1 MFLGIDIGTGSSKA
15 VIADERGELIASASR
30 PHTTASPYPGWF
42 EHDAEATWWDD
53 LVSLTRELLAQVP
66 AEGIDAMCVSGI
78 GPAVLVADT
87 GGRPLRPAIL
97 YGIDTRAE
105 AEIEQ
110 LTETLGEQAVLTRTG
125 NILTTQAVGPKL
137 LWVARHEPDVWERTR
152 RWYSASNWLVG
163 RLTGEYIIDHYTA
176 SASDPLYDLAR
187 RDWWGQGCERAAPG
201 LELQR
206 LVWPGE
212 VVGEVQPDAAGHTG
226 LAIGT
231 PVVAG
236 TIDAMAEAYSVGVR
250 DVGDTMVMYG
260 STLFFIQAVANPA
273 SHPGLWAAS
282 GRTPETFSIAAGM
295 ATSGLITTWLT
306 NLSGGELGRLAQEA
320 AAVPCG
326 SDGLVLLP
334 YFAGERTPVFDARA
348 RGAWVGLTLHHT
360 RAHLYR
366 SVLEGVAMGARHNF
380 EAMTEASAT
389 PRRLVAVGGGTRGNL
404 WTRITSDVTGMPQD
418 IPTTTIGAAYGDA
431 RMAADACAI
440 DTGDWNPVGERIEP
454 DPSTAAV
461 YDELYGI
468 YRRTY
473 ESLRD
478 DMHRLSGLASGTGIA
493 AGGAGAQTRRR

>member
-1 MFLGIDIGTGSSKA
+1 MFLGIDVGTGSSKA
-15 VIADERGELIASASR
+15 VIADERGQLIASASR
-30 PHTTASPYPGWF
+30 PHATASPYPGWF

-66 AEGIDAMCVSGI
+66 GECIEAMCVSGI
-78 GPAVLVADT
+78 GPAVLVADA
-87 GGRPLRPAIL
+87 GGRALRPAIL

-110 LTETLGEQAVLTRTG
+110 LTETLGEQALLTRTG

-137 LWVARHEPDVWERTR
+137 LWLARHEPDVWERTR

-163 RLTGEYIIDHYTA
+163 RLTGDYIIDHYSA
-176 SASDPLYDLAR
+176 STSDPLYDLAAHT
-187 RDWWGQGCERAAPG
+187 WWAEGWERAAPG
-201 LELQR
+201 LEAPR
-206 LVWPGE
+206 LAWPDE
-212 VVGEVQPDAAGHTG
+212 VVGELRPDAAEQTG
-226 LAIGT
+226 LATGT
-231 PVVAG
+231 PVLAG

-260 STLFFIQAVANPA
+260 STLFFIQAVADPP

-282 GRTPETFSIAAGM
+282 GRTDETFSIAAGM
-295 ATSGLITTWLT
+295 ATSGLITTWLS
-306 NLSGGELGRLAQEA
+306 NLSGADLGRLAQEA
-320 AAVPCG
+320 AVVPPG

-334 YFAGERTPVFDARA
+334 YFAGERTPVFDPRA
-348 RGAWVGLTLHHT
+348 RGTWLGLTLHHT

-404 WTRITSDVTGMPQD
+404 WTRITSDVTGVAQD
-418 IPTTTIGAAYGDA
+418 VPTTMIGAAYGDA
-431 RMAADACAI
+431 RMAADARGV

-454 DPSTAAV
+454 DPSLAAV

-473 ESLRD
+473 EALRD
-478 DMHRLSGLASGTGIA
+478 DMHRLSGLASGTAIA
-493 AGGAGAQTRRR
+493 AGGAVAQRRR